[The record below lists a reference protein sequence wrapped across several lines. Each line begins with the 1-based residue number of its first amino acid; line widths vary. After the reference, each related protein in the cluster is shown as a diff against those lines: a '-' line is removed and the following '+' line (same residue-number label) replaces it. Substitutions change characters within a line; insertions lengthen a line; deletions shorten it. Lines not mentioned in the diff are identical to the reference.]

1 LSGYVLGKHFCVGA
15 CHICYDIVG
24 VEKSVEYIVEGY
36 IHVSAVVRMYQ
47 REISAFWKSLGHV
60 LDFID
65 KHVHWLA
72 VHGDEFLQVFPES
85 DRIAKMSVLIFFKIK
100 RYDVVF
106 LDPGIAKM
114 VSEKIEEQVAFPAS
128 TDSGDEFDQMVA
140 FRPDKA
146 VEKVFAFYVHTMA
159 CVFDARVMIQKLKT
173 PKLYQIS
180 IGNARGVFK
189 NVALNFYAF
198 AREFKVKAA

>member
-1 LSGYVLGKHFCVGA
+1 
-15 CHICYDIVG
+15 
-24 VEKSVEYIVEGY
+24 
-36 IHVSAVVRMYQ
+36 
-47 REISAFWKSLGHV
+47 
-60 LDFID
+60 
-65 KHVHWLA
+65 
-72 VHGDEFLQVFPES
+72 
-85 DRIAKMSVLIFFKIK
+85 MSVLIFFKIK
-100 RYDVVF
+100 RYDVVS